1 MATKREAKRQRK
13 RFMRHVPSSLQG
25 QAVLTRWVRP
35 RGALVRSGLAWS
47 KLRPASSI
55 GADFADLL
63 ADSFDAV
70 TSSRRAGQ
78 LLAVDVLCLKA

>member
-47 KLRPASSI
+47 KLRPASSM
-55 GADFADLL
+55 GADFDILL
-63 ADSFDAV
+63 VDSFDAV
-70 TSSRRAGQ
+70 TPCRRAGQ
-78 LLAVDVLCLKA
+78 LQAVGILRSKT